1 MKSKNIV
8 KGLLREGVS
17 FSPPVTV
24 SELPHKAKL
33 DQNEA
38 PFDLPDDAKATL
50 LERLKEYEWN
60 RYPQPSVC

>member
-1 MKSKNIV
+1 MKSENMV

-17 FSPPVTV
+17 FSPPFTV

-38 PFDLPDDAKATL
+38 PFDLPDNS
-50 LERLKEYEWN
+50 RLHYWK
-60 RYPQPSVC
+60 S